1 MSSWSATRMLTL
13 GEFCCEALAEWE
25 RWSGEPRGRRSSNE
39 PPVLAGVG
47 LPLDGSGARG
57 AKKCIPPRGSSRL
70 LGVPVG
76 AGLLLVDFEGV
87 ALRRRGALGLSLEGR
102 GARGVLYLIPPRSV
116 SSLVEMGVEPVVAT
130 PTSLSSRVS
139 SPQFSGLV

>member
-1 MSSWSATRMLTL
+1 M
-13 GEFCCEALAEWE
+13 
-25 RWSGEPRGRRSSNE
+25 
-39 PPVLAGVG
+39 
-47 LPLDGSGARG
+47 
-57 AKKCIPPRGSSRL
+57 
-70 LGVPVG
+70 G